1 MTFSVRH
8 ALGSRRRVL
17 LWTLGAL
24 VLLDIGRSLYAHW
37 GYAKPTA
44 VWQPN
49 PSTYADIAWPP
60 GSDLPANASRGAA
73 LYARHCAVCHGPDGR
88 GNGPAAPSLIP
99 HPRDFTTGH
108 FKYKSTSSGELPLD
122 SDLLRTV
129 SRGLG
134 ASAMPYFGDLLT
146 TDELLEVVRYVK
158 KFYAPLDDRP
168 VSALTI
174 PKRVAATA
182 ASVENGK
189 SLYRTLGCAGCHAE
203 DGRGGL
209 WLQDEKR
216 YALISRD
223 LTAPWTF
230 RGGSEPEEL
239 WLRLTTGLA
248 GTPMPP
254 YAPSASDDQR
264 WDLVNYVLSL
274 ARKAPWESGGRLD
287 GPAQQTDLTR
297 RGAYLV
303 HAEICGLCHT
313 TINRTGI
320 YRGDDYYLA
329 GGMRVGIYPHAML
342 VSPNLTSD
350 SVTGLGR
357 WSEAEVVEA
366 LRNGR
371 ANGRVLNVFDMPWG
385 YLHGLT
391 DLDATAIARYLK
403 TLPPVHNQIPEPLRY
418 GVIETLVAKI
428 GRPLPA
434 LPPTVLTYADQQFG
448 QPQGPSRDLPQT
460 GLIAAQWA
468 ALIVG
473 VIGFFLAPP
482 ANPMVRPRGARI
494 VLPLIGIG
502 LAGALAFVLYQLPL
516 LRAIPPAQMVAG
528 VATGIP
534 DPSLTALSPEQQGL
548 VKRGRYLFAVGGC
561 ALCHTNSGRG
571 GLKVDWKPMGTLWT
585 RNITPDPETGIG
597 KWSDQEISRAIRS
610 GVSRNGYQLHWQGM
624 TWDHASN
631 WDEEDIRALIA
642 YLRSM
647 PPIANRISPDRAP
660 AADDCDT
667 YTFWIS
673 ETREAGCRD

>member
-1 MTFSVRH
+1 MFSIRH

-17 LWTLGAL
+17 LWTLVGV
-24 VLLDIGRSLYAHW
+24 VLLDLGRSLYAHW
-37 GYAKPTA
+37 GYAKPIA
-44 VWQPN
+44 VWQPS

-99 HPRDFTTGH
+99 RPRDFTTGH
-108 FKYKSTSSGELPLD
+108 FKYKSTPFGELPLD

-129 SRGLG
+129 SRGLK
-134 ASAMPYFGDLLT
+134 ASAMPYFSDVMTPDDLV
-146 TDELLEVVRYVK
+146 EVVRYVK
-158 KFYAPLDDRP
+158 KFYAPPDNRA

-174 PKRVAATA
+174 PKRLAATA
-182 ASVENGK
+182 ASIENGR
-189 SLYRTLGCAGCHAE
+189 SLYRSLGCASCHAE

-209 WLQDEKR
+209 WLQDEKGH
-216 YALISRD
+216 ALISRD
-223 LTAPWTF
+223 LKAPWTF

-239 WLRLTTGLA
+239 WLRLATGLA

-254 YAPSASDDQR
+254 YAQSATDDQR

-274 ARKAPWESGGRLD
+274 ARKAPWESGGRLA
-287 GPAQQTDLTR
+287 GPGQQTDLTK

-313 TINRTGI
+313 MINRTGI

-329 GGMRVGIYPHAML
+329 GGMRVGTYPHAML

-350 SVTGLGR
+350 SVTGLGH

-371 ANGRVLNVFDMPWG
+371 ASGRVLNVFDMPWA

-418 GVIETLVAKI
+418 GVIETLAAKI

-448 QPQGPSRDLPQT
+448 QLQGLSRHWPQT

-468 ALIVG
+468 VLVIG
-473 VIGFFLAPP
+473 VIGFFLASP
-482 ANPMVRPRGARI
+482 ANPTVRPRGARI
-494 VLPLIGIG
+494 VLYLVGIG
-502 LAGALAFVLYQLPL
+502 LAGVLGYVFYQLPL
-516 LRAIPPAQMVAG
+516 LRVLPPAQIVAG

-534 DPSLTALSPEQQGL
+534 EPSLTAMSPEQQEL

-585 RNITPDPETGIG
+585 RNITPDPQTGIG
-597 KWSDQEISRAIRS
+597 KWSAQEISRAIRS
-610 GVSRNGYQLHWQGM
+610 GVSRDGYQLHWQGM

-647 PPIANRISPDRAP
+647 PPIANRIPPDRTP

-673 ETREAGCRD
+673 ESRQPGCRD